1 MPTES
6 FGKSFFVSARAAEE
20 MAALTEMAE
29 TPSGKIPSR
38 EEMETRLREGKAAV
52 AKIFR

>member
-6 FGKSFFVSARAAEE
+6 FA
-20 MAALTEMAE
+20 EMAE
-29 TPSGKIPSR
+29 APSGKIPSR
-38 EEMETRLREGKAAV
+38 EEMETRLREGKAAAAV